1 MGKKWGHFK
10 KWNTSVQESFKILV
24 ERWHSKGYKNRP
36 KNPPVLKT
44 FGGVY
49 QNWILIVK
57 FQKVR
62 LLDSTI
68 HGKNKKHT

>member
-1 MGKKWGHFK
+1 M
-10 KWNTSVQESFKILV
+10 
-24 ERWHSKGYKNRP
+24 
-36 KNPPVLKT
+36 T

-49 QNWILIVK
+49 QNWILIMK

-68 HGKNKKHT
+68 QGKNKKHT